1 MILFMG
7 GPGVRVLSTS
17 QDHHFA
23 TAGDVILYYWYG
35 EVTLASVK
43 ATREVHAAV
52 SRLHPDGVRVLA
64 VIESGINIPGNDVR
78 ETSAMI
84 DREVGGSIRAHAT
97 VIPGHGFWVASAR
110 SVLGTV
116 FFLSRSVYPRK
127 VFSAPDEALRW
138 LAKHGAAPPDGAK
151 LLNHLGSIRREMPAL
166 AAQTGL

>member
-1 MILFMG
+1 MG
-7 GPGVRVLSTS
+7 VPGVRVLSTS

-43 ATREVHAAV
+43 ATRAVHASVAKQN
-52 SRLHPDGVRVLA
+52 PEGVRVLA
-64 VIESGINIPGNDVR
+64 VIESGINIPGTEVR

-97 VIPGHGFWVASAR
+97 VIPGHGFWVATAR

-116 FFLSRSVYPRK
+116 FFLSRSMYPRK
-127 VFSAPDEALRW
+127 VFSAPEEAISW
-138 LAKHGAAPPDGAK
+138 LAKQGAAPDGAK
-151 LLNHLGSIRREMPAL
+151 LLTHLGSVRRGLPAL
-166 AAQTGL
+166 TPQTGS